1 MKLISLLFVFI
12 MLFFIGMRLLQTGM
26 KFYAESKLTN
36 WISSSTNHLFGSII
50 IGTVATA
57 ILQSS
62 SVVLII
68 TISLVTVNI
77 LTFKQTIGIILGA
90 NIGTTITGELLTIG
104 DIFPYHI
111 SLLLGIIFV
120 FINQKKI
127 FYIGCILLGLGNIF
141 IAMDG
146 FQSLMPLIN
155 DNFSL
160 KYAFLSAQTYPE
172 VGLLIGV
179 IISAIIQSSSA
190 TFALTAS
197 LLHEDIIS
205 LTTSIAIMLGSNIG
219 TCVTTLIASIR
230 TSRQAKLVAITHT
243 IFNIFTVL
251 IVVPFLSLLTYIG
264 EQLATESV
272 NQLAHTAVI
281 FNIFSVLIVIPFIP
295 YLERQIR
302 NRKKQ
307 K

>member
-1 MKLISLLFVFI
+1 MELISLLFVFI

-36 WISSSTNHLFGSII
+36 WISSSTNHLFGSIMV
-50 IGTVATA
+50 GTIATA

-68 TISLVTVNI
+68 TISMVTVGI

-90 NIGTTITGELLTIG
+90 NIGTTITGELLTLG
-104 DIFPYHI
+104 DVFPFHI
-111 SLLLGIIFV
+111 SLFIGIVFV
-120 FINQKKI
+120 FINQKNI

-155 DNFSL
+155 DSFSL
-160 KYAFLSAQTYPE
+160 KYAFSTTHTFPE
-172 VGLLIGV
+172 FGLLIG
-179 IISAIIQSSSA
+179 IIVSAIIQSSSA

-197 LLHEDIIS
+197 LLHEGIIS
-205 LTTSIAIMLGSNIG
+205 LAASIAIMLGSNIG

-230 TSRQAKLVAITHT
+230 TSKQAKLVAITHT

-251 IVVPFLSLLTYIG
+251 IVVPFLSLVTSIG
-264 EQLATESV
+264 EQLASNSV
-272 NQLAHTAVI
+272 SQLAHAAVL
-281 FNIFSVLIVIPFIP
+281 FNIFSVIIVLPFIP
-295 YLERQIR
+295 FLEKHLR
-302 NRKKQ
+302 NRLY
-307 K
+307 